1 MTQSTYFNQV
11 KNVLKVLQGYTKGI
25 RFLLVML
32 LTLCVSAEVWGEEEL
47 VYTLT
52 PTNGT
57 NSSYAGN
64 CDVEI
69 EGINWNLTGN
79 SQMVPWRIGGKSL
92 TNVDRALYSK
102 TPISNNISKITI
114 QHGAASSITVNS
126 VELFV
131 STKENGTGTVISELS
146 NSFAANSTMTFTRPD
161 GKDWTNAYYKI
172 VYNVTVSGTSN
183 KFLQFTNANFYS
195 TPSSGGGDPVDPPT
209 THTINWHTAVGT
221 VVDEVLEEGATI
233 TKPATD
239 PTMTGYTFMGWTD
252 QCNVA
257 TDGSNFT
264 DISNF
269 GTADSDKDFYAVF
282 AEATTSGGGSSNYEK
297 VTSNLADWAGDYL
310 IAYNNTTFADGRTG
324 GTSGMGAQNKKVDLS
339 SNISNNAIPASVGDQ
354 YNVTLEAVSGG
365 YVLKTKDGNYN
376 YQTSNA
382 NGLAT
387 TKTIATAASYAINV
401 TFTSENDIKLALTG
415 AAAGAVFRYNTQGYF
430 RFYKNGGQSA
440 VYLYRKTSG
449 GGSTTTYN
457 NYITTCSGSTP
468 VENLTDAQFAWSAAT
483 SEATMGASNTFP
495 TLTNTVPVSV
505 TYESSNTSTATIAAD
520 GTITLVAPGTTTISA
535 KFAGGEIG
543 GTTYAAKTVTYALT
557 VLKAPATPT
566 ENVYVKVTE
575 TAGIT
580 DGEYLIVYEDATST
594 PKAPV
599 AFNGLLT
606 TLDAAGNMMS
616 VTITDNVINGNTDID
631 AAIFTISTMTGG
643 YAIKSKSGKY
653 IGRTSSSNGMNTGD
667 SEILNIITI
676 TDGKTTISGSGD
688 GASTSLQYYSVS
700 GSERFRYYSSN
711 QKPIALYKK
720 ASEHIVTIASCING
734 SVSASVT
741 NGAKVLSGTTVTLS
755 NTPAPGYKLS
765 AYDVYKTGEE
775 STKVTVTDGKFIMPE
790 FDVTISATFELA
802 KTLTGI
808 EITNA
813 ATQITFWQGETFN
826 YEGLKVIAHFDG
838 AEDEDVTDKVT
849 VTGSTDAAGTQTV
862 EVSFTEG
869 STTKTTNYN
878 ITVKAIPNTKETAY
892 TVADAYDIIDK
903 LTTAEGVFIKGI
915 VSQVD
920 SYNETYKSI
929 TYWISD
935 DGTTTKQLQAYSGKG
950 LEGADFVDINGVFVE
965 DQVIVCGDLKKH
977 TDDTYEFN
985 YNNYLVEH
993 TKTTKA
999 DPELSYTTTEY
1010 NVNIGE
1016 PFTAPT
1022 LNNPH
1027 SLAVTYS
1034 SNNEDVATVAADGAV
1049 TIIAAGTV
1057 TITASFAG
1065 NEDYI
1070 AGETSYTITITN
1082 PPHTITWKAGGAT
1095 YTTTVVDDGAAVELP
1110 DINPSSCSDKY
1121 TTFVGWYTEASGM
1134 ESNPSATPQGEKVT
1148 ASTVP
1153 TDDAIYFAVWADA
1166 GASGGEWEKVTSF
1179 EIGDVVIFVN
1189 ETSSKEMSDINLINS
1204 NTCGIASPYTTNPV
1218 GTYPLTIEAG
1228 NNETGYS
1235 FKTSDNKYLSWSSGN
1250 TLIKSETKNDASSWT
1265 IHSNTDGNFKFANIG
1280 TAERI
1285 MQYNTSTPRW
1295 ACYTSNQTTFQIYKQ
1310 ASSATGYI
1318 SSCCQ
1323 SPAVVSVTP
1332 ADASL
1337 ELNID
1342 GTASTT
1348 VNISQTGGGNGKY
1361 YEPTVSPVDGAS
1373 LDWAAL
1379 GVTFKQTAYDINF
1392 TATKAGTYTVTGN
1405 FTETAAGCS
1414 KTGSATISVAANPIL
1429 QVSEPTITSECGT
1442 EGTPVAVQIDS
1453 RYLTGASLTAQV
1465 ATTTDT
1471 EHGVFKICTTEDGD
1485 FATTDLTGLSAGKD
1499 DKATVT
1505 IYVRYDAALDNIDAA
1520 TGTLTITDGTTS
1532 QTIDLATTPICGT
1545 SIRMTP
1551 TDANSVRVTTANGQ
1565 WTRTQTAIH
1574 LRGAYLLQN
1583 LTGDQGAKV
1592 ELTSSNPNFKFVK
1605 PDVAS
1610 SGTTEYESEKI
1621 TNNTWE
1627 ADVHLVYTPTT
1638 HNANETTIITAKVIT
1653 FGGTTEHASATLT
1666 AYGRSFPETFV
1677 LALNTGSEWVA
1688 LPADMIAPY
1697 GGCETGVGTHD
1708 PYPITVDNDA
1718 NPTAATLAPA
1728 RAVYK
1733 GAARNTPM
1741 TNPWTIQFESNTQA
1755 GYYLFGSNNTNTTI
1769 ANTEQATGEGVK
1781 WELATEDN
1789 VTYQLSQTTTT
1800 NGQKLGYNGTNKTM
1814 GQYQSSAS
1822 NFKYDFRILPVT
1834 ATCTYYI
1841 EPKMTLEDFTD
1852 TEAKVRIQYDGTN
1865 LYQISIDNKAN
1876 WTNIEGEIDCLDLTF
1891 TLNSTYCGKDVW
1903 LKPQGD
1909 LCEDVVSSVACHI
1922 PAPVITNPGAQAFKG
1937 TKNTDFAGVFAITGT
1952 DLYED
1957 VSAIYIKANSNPAIG
1972 VAINNGEVTVTMNAP
1987 AVGTYTT
1994 NLTFDAVGANEVTVP
2009 VTIEI
2014 QDLAVQEFDGGNG
2027 AFVEVDGVN
2036 VLCKDLIDGGITP
2049 EIYLSYPL
2057 FYEGNGIIE
2066 TSQLNNTSFSLV
2078 EIETGEELSFN
2089 RGVPSEYNASVTFT
2103 ASTLA
2108 AMVPGHTYR
2117 LSWEN
2122 TNQVMTNE
2130 VGLPYMDCYMD
2141 FVYSE
2146 NCDAPTA
2153 LVACPITNSSFTANW
2168 APVADCSDNVTV
2180 DVYTKQN
2187 ATLKEYNFT
2196 SSGSTTINAWSHR
2209 GPTKWFIGGT
2219 GVQDKTINGYKML
2232 STNGGNNVYSP
2243 QLSNWKNDIT
2253 TSDEVKITLVGYN
2266 NRTDATTYTLKLYVV
2281 EDANMPTSAGR
2292 PSTFKTV
2299 TINGQSTN
2307 VYNLTL
2313 AAGQVSSTGAFTI
2326 KGLSA
2331 TDRFFITSSASASS
2345 CLFTSIKMESSAKN
2359 SVDTKTISCNA
2370 GSVEFTGLDAN
2381 TQYYYT
2387 VTDGSSNTSNEIA
2400 VTTYSGE
2407 RSLAFYS
2414 DEECTENITET
2425 LVLGGEETTVYV
2437 SGTYVPGCEINTAV
2451 SSGYSMDDSGLIY
2464 TPTTG
2469 SVTGSIV
2476 LTLSDVNTTEG
2487 TLTLTDGKGN
2497 AYVLNINSNNCPTGF
2512 GSMALAASDINK
2524 TTATAKWNN
2533 ALTFGSPKSGTL
2545 HLYKN
2550 GEVNVEK
2557 IVNGDFETGSL
2568 EHGWSN
2574 TIHTGEGY
2582 QDVDAFETYI
2592 VKTNNDA
2599 HEGGSYLYVS
2609 EEGSGNKYD
2618 DFHDMP
2624 ILYADY
2630 VDLLPGRYQM
2640 KAWAK
2645 MKPANGYPDKEQRFA
2660 LGLISGDKNS
2670 RTIVC
2675 KSETMLVTSNNTYVE
2690 LTYEFE
2696 LQSIVRACPVI
2707 GATRAAGD
2715 FIPFYVDDV
2724 SLKRIKCPERG
2735 DEVQTIDI
2743 ADLSAASSLD
2753 LADLT
2758 PATEYTYVIQNA
2770 ADCSSNEI
2778 TFATDY
2784 SAIVQV
2790 HFSEDGTITSVP
2802 VDAETHKVT
2811 FEPTQSCAG
2820 RIFVGWSR
2828 DLVALT
2834 QTEPVDLVDLEN
2846 ETFTETTLLYAVYKS
2861 ANGGKGNG
2869 ISQVAFTEQ
2878 FTGLA
2883 IYDTQNQ
2890 NTVKTVQTQYTEW
2903 EYCYGRTRE
2912 SNNANSLPGH
2922 VDLMFY
2928 GTSSTHKNTQAYL
2941 RTTQKIEGLSQLSL
2955 YARVNSNVGNTFHVQ
2970 VSEDGTRW
2978 TDVSDQIIPG
2988 KNYNQYIITL
2998 PTPVDAYIRIITTPV
3013 TQFAGDATL
3022 NIDDIEIQTQARQFF
3037 YSDYA
3042 TTCEGASSVAMTF
3055 DLNGGTAPTGK
3066 ESDYEPKTTA
3076 NTWHTLPAAPKKGD
3090 VPFLGWKVIDVPGY
3104 EMTFD
3109 AGEKYLLNH
3118 NVTLQAQWPTT
3129 EGDLMDIVD
3138 WNTNSITINMNG
3150 YTITPEIQYYLQGND
3165 ASPVTLLPTAQ
3176 NTRYSFSNTVD
3187 RTYDIDISSL
3197 SLTPGESLQLSVTMG
3212 ADFTNQYYRVP
3223 YIYNASQTLPNT
3235 LTEDDDIVV
3244 RDGCLTIEG
3253 EVQVNAIYV
3262 YPTAELRIAE
3272 GATLTANTIYMRT
3285 NAFQSAVLTDNGTIN
3300 VGQLYYTRIVA
3311 DKQNSFLLALPFE
3324 STIADMRLTTG
3335 ETKTYDKQ
3343 WVLYT
3348 YDAAQRAQTGATGN
3362 NWEKQSSITHIQPH
3376 TSYELLSGSAY
3387 YREYCFPVTYNKVD
3401 EVAIPITAYTGA
3413 AAQANPIH
3421 GGWNA
3426 IASPYTH
3433 NFEPQWGGE
3442 PENAIKLT
3450 RLLDDNKTYYQ
3461 YVPTIIE
3468 PATAFYYQTA
3478 QNATLQFTPTTLALQ
3493 VPQAI
3498 AAKVA
3503 QREETDYPTQ
3513 WISLSLTKQNQTQD
3527 ETHIYVHPN
3536 KFDVAYE
3543 TNYDLTKM
3551 MGYGNRAQCYT
3562 TMPCGKL
3569 SFNALP
3575 SQVAANG
3582 VGMGVYAPMN
3592 DSLTIAVKQNEYIQN
3607 VEQLLLLDH
3616 YTNQTTDLLHT
3627 SYRFAAIAGE
3637 EEQRFTLFV
3646 KCRATAITTGN
3657 EAERHSQAYAY
3668 TQPKK
3673 LFLANLPRG
3682 GNIVIYDAV
3691 GKQLIQ
3697 QRITQ
3702 TLMDFV
3708 LPTGNY
3714 YVKVVNESGIQI
3726 IPTIVK

>member
-25 RFLLVML
+25 RFIALLAML
-32 LTLCVSAEVWGEEEL
+32 CTIGVGQMWGAEEVTAHFDWSNWDGVTASFSGNAKDEVTQTVDGVVVTYTRNGASLYANNTALRFYKSNTLKFDAPSNYSITSITFACTAYKTDITSNTGTCTA
-47 VYTLT
+47 TS
-52 PTNGT
+52 TNLSWSG
-57 NSSYAGN
+57 
-64 CDVEI
+64 D
-69 EGINWNLTGN
+69 
-79 SQMVPWRIGGKSL
+79 
-92 TNVDRALYSK
+92 
-102 TPISNNISKITI
+102 
-114 QHGAASSITVNS
+114 ASSV
-126 VELFV
+126 
-131 STKENGTGTVISELS
+131 
-146 NSFAANSTMTFTRPD
+146 TFTRPSD
-161 GKDWTNAYYKI
+161 ASGYATITSATITLSSAGGETPEPDPDPTPDPEPGTGGTGTINFNSNAVKINAASVTGDDNLGNTWTITTVGTTSYTANNAYYQVGSSSKPATSI
-172 VYNVTVSGTSN
+172 TFTTTLPSEGNITAFSAKFGGFSGTAGTLTLKVDDTSVRTGVLNAANDVTVSNSSQATGKKLTVTVTGIAKGVKVYYISY
-183 KFLQFTNANFYS
+183 TY
-195 TPSSGGGDPVDPPT
+195 TTSSGGSEPET
-209 THTINWHTAVGT
+209 
-221 VVDEVLEEGATI
+221 
-233 TKPATD
+233 PATEL
-239 PTMTGYTFMGWTD
+239 T
-252 QCNVA
+252 
-257 TDGSNFT
+257 
-264 DISNF
+264 
-269 GTADSDKDFYAVF
+269 
-282 AEATTSGGGSSNYEK
+282 
-297 VTSNLADWAGDYL
+297 
-310 IAYNNTTFADGRTG
+310 
-324 GTSGMGAQNKKVDLS
+324 
-339 SNISNNAIPASVGDQ
+339 
-354 YNVTLEAVSGG
+354 
-365 YVLKTKDGNYN
+365 
-376 YQTSNA
+376 
-382 NGLAT
+382 
-387 TKTIATAASYAINV
+387 
-401 TFTSENDIKLALTG
+401 ND
-415 AAAGAVFRYNTQGYF
+415 
-430 RFYKNGGQSA
+430 
-440 VYLYRKTSG
+440 
-449 GGSTTTYN
+449 
-457 NYITTCSGSTP
+457 
-468 VENLTDAQFAWSAAT
+468 QFAWSAAT
-483 SEATMGASNTFP
+483 AEATMGASNTFP
-495 TLTNTVPVSV
+495 TLTNTLPVSV
-505 TYESSNTSTATIAAD
+505 TYESSTPATATIAAD

-566 ENVYVKVTE
+566 ENMYVKVTD
-575 TAGIT
+575 AVT
-580 DGEYLIVYEDATST
+580 DGEYLIVYEDASNPT
-594 PKAPV
+594 PAPV
-599 AFNGLLT
+599 AFDGSLEA
-606 TLDAAGNMMS
+606 LDAVGNTLE
-616 VTITDNVINGNTDID
+616 VTINNNTIAGTNYID
-631 AAIFTISTMTGG
+631 AATFTIDVTNGTILS
-643 YAIKSKSGKY
+643 ASGKY
-653 IGRTSSSNGMNTGD
+653 IGKTANSNGLDVKTTAMTNTFVIDANG
-667 SEILNIITI
+667 NAIITGN
-676 TDGKTTISGSGD
+676 TAALRYNKTAD
-688 GASTSLQYYSVS
+688 QK
-700 GSERFRYYSSN
+700 RFRYYKDGGGT
-711 QKPIALYKK
+711 QEKIALYKK
-720 ASEHIVTIASCING
+720 ASKHTVTIASCING
-734 SVSASVT
+734 SVSADVAS
-741 NGAKVLSGTTVTLS
+741 GAKVLSGTTVTLE
-755 NTPAPGYKLS
+755 NTPATGYKLT
-765 AYDVYKTGEE
+765 AYDVYKTGDNT
-775 STKVTVTDGKFIMPE
+775 TKVTVTDGKFIMPE

-802 KTLTGI
+802 KTLNSI
-808 EITNA
+808 EITTS
-813 ATQITFWQGETFN
+813 ATQTTFWQTETFN
-826 YEGLKVIAHFDG
+826 HDGLKVTAHFDG
-838 AEDEDVTDKVT
+838 AADEDVTTKVT
-849 VTGSTDAAGTQTV
+849 VIGSTATAGTQTV
-862 EVSFTEG
+862 TVSYQEGEV
-869 STTKTTNYN
+869 TKDATYT

-903 LTTAEGVFIKGI
+903 LTTAVGVFIKGV

-935 DGTTTKQLQAYSGKG
+935 DGTTTKQLQVYGGFG
-950 LEGADFVDINGVFVE
+950 LDEAKFDDINGVSKA
-965 DQVIVCGDLKKH
+965 DKVIVYGNLKKYYG
-977 TDDTYEFN
+977 TYEFDK
-985 YNNYLVEH
+985 NNYLVEH

-1049 TIIAAGTV
+1049 TIKAAGTV

-1082 PPHTITWKAGGAT
+1082 PPHTITWNVGGET
-1095 YTTTVVDDGAAVELP
+1095 FTTTVVDGAAVELP
-1110 DINPSSCSDKY
+1110 ENPSSCSDKY
-1121 TTFVGWYTEASGM
+1121 TTFVGWYTAASGM
-1134 ESNPSATPQGEKVT
+1134 ESTPSPTPQGEKVT

-1153 TDDAIYFAVWADA
+1153 TGDATYYAVWADA
-1166 GASGGEWEKVTSF
+1166 TSGGEWEKVTSF

-1189 ETSSKEMSDINLINS
+1189 EEDSRELTGISDSNIGTATTFSTSPE
-1204 NTCGIASPYTTNPV
+1204 
-1218 GTYPLTIEAG
+1218 GTYPLTVEAG
-1228 NNETGYS
+1228 SNGIGYS
-1235 FKTSDNKYLSWSSGN
+1235 FKNGSDYLSWSSGN
-1250 TLIKSETKNDASSWT
+1250 KLYTITDKNNSSSWT
-1265 IHSNTDGNFKFANIG
+1265 ISESTDGNYKFSNVG
-1280 TAERI
+1280 TTERI
-1285 MQYNTSTPRW
+1285 LQYNSNSGQERW
-1295 ACYTSNQTTFQIYKQ
+1295 ACYTSGQTTFQIYKQ

-1323 SPAVVSVTP
+1323 SPAVVTVTP
-1332 ADASL
+1332 ANANL

-1361 YEPTVSPVDGAS
+1361 YEPTVSPMDGAS

-1379 GVTFKQTAYDINF
+1379 GVTYKQTAYDIDF

-1453 RYLTGASLTAQV
+1453 RYLTGSSLTAQV
-1465 ATTTDT
+1465 ATVSDT
-1471 EHGVFKICTTEDGD
+1471 EHGVFKICATENGA
-1485 FATTDLTGLSAGKD
+1485 FATTNLTGLSAGKD

-1505 IYVRYDAALDNIDAA
+1505 IYIRYDAAIDNMDAA
-1520 TGTLTITDGTTS
+1520 TGTLTITDGSTTQS
-1532 QTIDLATTPICGT
+1532 VSLSTTPTCGT
-1545 SIRMTP
+1545 CIRMTP
-1551 TDANSVRVTTANGQ
+1551 QDANSVRVTTANGQ
-1565 WTRTQTAIH
+1565 WTRTQTPIH
-1574 LRGAYLLQN
+1574 LRGSYLLQN
-1583 LTGDQGAKV
+1583 LEEGQGAKV

-1610 SGTTEYESEKI
+1610 SGTVKYESDKI
-1621 TNNTWE
+1621 TINTWE
-1627 ADVHLVYTPTT
+1627 ADVYLVYTPTA
-1638 HNANETTIITAKVIT
+1638 HNQNETTTITAKVIT

-1677 LALNTGSEWVA
+1677 LALNTTGNEWVA

-1708 PYPITVDNDA
+1708 PYPITVDNDSH
-1718 NPTAATLAPA
+1718 PTEATLAPA

-1733 GAARNTPM
+1733 GATRNTPM
-1741 TNPWTIQFESNTQA
+1741 TNPWTIQFESNTQV
-1755 GYYLFGSNNTNTTI
+1755 GYYLFGSKNENTTI
-1769 ANTEQATGEGVK
+1769 ANTDQQTGEGVK
-1781 WELATEDN
+1781 WALTTEDN

-1800 NGQKLGYNGTNKTM
+1800 NGQKLGYNGTKNTM
-1814 GQYQSSAS
+1814 GQYQSAAS
-1822 NFKYDFRILPVT
+1822 NYKYNFRILPVT
-1834 ATCTYYI
+1834 STCTYYI
-1841 EPKMTLEDFTD
+1841 EPIMTLVDYTD
-1852 TEAKVRIQYDGTN
+1852 EEAIVRIQYDGTN
-1865 LYQISIDNKAN
+1865 LYQISTDNKAN
-1876 WTNIEGEIDCLDLTF
+1876 WANVEGEIDCLDLTF
-1891 TLNSTYCGKDVW
+1891 TLNSTYHGKDVW

-1937 TKNTDFAGVFAITGT
+1937 TKNTDFAGVFTITGT
-1952 DLYED
+1952 DLYKD

-2014 QDLAVQEFDGGNG
+2014 QDLAVMTLTLDYLENG
-2027 AFVEVDGVN
+2027 YVCDDEINTINGDR
-2036 VLCKDLIDGGITP
+2036 LIA
-2049 EIYLSYPL
+2049 
-2057 FYEGNGIIE
+2057 
-2066 TSQLNNTSFSLV
+2066 FSLESV
-2078 EIETGEELSFN
+2078 MYKDGNKISEISDYSSCVQLYDVTTGSAVSGGLLYYLLN
-2089 RGVPSEYNASVTFT
+2089 DA
-2103 ASTLA
+2103 TLA
-2108 AMVPGHTYR
+2108 QVTKDVDEATALIIGHTYR
-2117 LSWEN
+2117 FIFTN
-2122 TNQVMTNE
+2122 TEELTDVN
-2130 VGLPYMDCYMD
+2130 GLKYADTYLE
-2141 FVYSE
+2141 FTYV
-2146 NCDAPTA
+2146 NCSVPTA
-2153 LVACPITNSSFTANW
+2153 LPACPTTNSGFTANW

-2196 SSGSTTINAWSHR
+2196 SSGSTTINAWSQR
-2209 GPTKWFIGGT
+2209 GATKWFIGGT
-2219 GVQDKTINGYKML
+2219 GVQDKTINGYEML
-2232 STNGGNNVYSP
+2232 STNGGYNVYSP

-2253 TSDEVKITLVGYN
+2253 TDDEVKITLVGYN
-2266 NRTDATTYTLKLYVV
+2266 NKTDATTYTLKLYVV
-2281 EDANMPTSAGR
+2281 EDANMPTSAGK
-2292 PSTFKTV
+2292 PTTFKTV

-2307 VYNLTL
+2307 ICNLTL
-2313 AAGQVSSTGAFTI
+2313 VGGRIQSTGVFTI

-2331 TDRFFITSSASASS
+2331 TDRFFITSLASASN
-2345 CLFTSIKMESSAKN
+2345 CLLTSIKMESSAKN
-2359 SVDTKTISCNA
+2359 SVATKTISCNA
-2370 GSVEFTGLDAN
+2370 GSAEFTGLNAN

-2407 RSLAFYS
+2407 QSLVFYS
-2414 DEECTENITET
+2414 DEACTESITET
-2425 LVLGGEETTVYV
+2425 LVLGGEKTTIYV

-2451 SSGYSMDDSGLIY
+2451 SSGYGIDDSGLIY
-2464 TPTTG
+2464 VPTTG

-2497 AYVLNINSNNCPTGF
+2497 AYVLNINSSNCPTGF
-2512 GSMALAASDINK
+2512 GSMALAASNINK
-2524 TTATAKWNN
+2524 TTATANWNN
-2533 ALTFGSPKSGTL
+2533 ALNFGSPKNGTL

-2568 EHGWSN
+2568 EQGWSN

-2599 HEGGSYLYVS
+2599 HEGGSYMYVS

-2630 VDLLPGRYQM
+2630 VDLLPGTYQM

-2645 MKPANGYPDKEQRFA
+2645 MKPANGYNDKQQKFA

-2670 RTIVC
+2670 RAVVC
-2675 KSETMLVTSNNTYVE
+2675 KSEVMSVMSNNTYVE
-2690 LTYEFE
+2690 LIYEFE
-2696 LQSIVRACPVI
+2696 LLSTVRACPVI
-2707 GATRAAGD
+2707 GVKRDAGD
-2715 FIPFYVDDV
+2715 FIPFYIDDV
-2724 SLKRIKCPERG
+2724 SLERIKCPERG
-2735 DEVQTIDI
+2735 DEVKTIDI

-2753 LADLT
+2753 LTDLT

-2834 QTEPVDLVDLEN
+2834 QTEPVGLVDLEN
-2846 ETFTETTLLYAVYKS
+2846 ETFTETTLLYAIYKS

-2883 IYDTQNQ
+2883 KYDTQNQ

-2912 SNNANSLPGH
+2912 SNNANSLLGH

-2928 GTSSTHKNTQAYL
+2928 GTNSTHKNTQAYL

-2955 YARVNSNVGNTFHVQ
+2955 YARVNGNIGNTFHVQ
-2970 VSEDGTRW
+2970 VSEDGINW
-2978 TDVSDQIIPG
+2978 KDVVDRIMPG
-2988 KNYNQYIITL
+2988 KDYTQYIITL
-2998 PTPVDAYIRIITTPV
+2998 PTPIDAYIRIITTPV
-3013 TQFAGDATL
+3013 NSFASDATL
-3022 NIDDIEIQTQARQFF
+3022 NIDDIEIQTQARQFL

-3042 TTCEGASSVAMTF
+3042 TTCEGATSVAMTF
-3055 DLNGGTAPTGK
+3055 DLNGGTAPVGK
-3066 ESDYEPKTTA
+3066 DSDYEPKTTA

-3150 YTITPEIQYYLQGND
+3150 YTISPSISYAVNGGETNTLVPED
-3165 ASPVTLLPTAQ
+3165 Q
-3176 NTRYSFSNTVD
+3176 NTRYSFQQVHD
-3187 RTYDIDISSL
+3187 RTYDIATPT
-3197 SLTPGESLQLSVTMG
+3197 LTPGEYLQLSVTMG
-3212 ADFTNQYYRVP
+3212 SDYSNQYYQVP
-3223 YIYNASQTLPNT
+3223 YIYSGIHTLPTT
-3235 LTEDDDIVV
+3235 LTRYDQVVV
-3244 RDGCLTIEG
+3244 RDGCLTVDG
-3253 EVQVNAIYV
+3253 AVQVNTIYV

-3272 GATLTANTIYMRT
+3272 GATLTANKIYMRT
-3285 NAFQSAVLTDNGTIN
+3285 NAFQSAVLTDNGTLN

-3311 DKQNSFLLALPFE
+3311 DKQNSFLMALPFE

-3335 ETKTYDKQ
+3335 ETKTYNKQ

-3362 NWEKQSSITHIQPH
+3362 NWDKQSDLTHIQPH

-3387 YREYCFPVTYNKVD
+3387 YREYCFPVAYTKTNANVD
-3401 EVAIPITAYTGA
+3401 ISVTAHTGA
-3413 AAQANPIH
+3413 AAQADPIH

-3426 IASPYTH
+3426 IASPYTQ
-3433 NFEPQWGGE
+3433 NIQPQWGA
-3442 PENAIKLT
+3442 PEEAIKLT

-3478 QNATLQFTPTTLALQ
+3478 QTANLQFTTTTLTLQ
-3493 VPQAI
+3493 TPQAV

-3513 WISLSLTKQNQTQD
+3513 WINIVLSKQNDCQDQTN
-3527 ETHIYVHPN
+3527 IYIHPD
-3536 KFDVAYE
+3536 KFVTDYE
-3543 TNYDLTKM
+3543 TSYDLTKM

-3562 TMPCGKL
+3562 TMSCGKL

-3575 SQVAANG
+3575 LPVATNG
-3582 VGMGVYAPMN
+3582 INMGIYAPQTET
-3592 DSLTIAVKQNEYIQN
+3592 LTLSITPNNYIQN
-3607 VEQLLLLDH
+3607 VEQILLQDH
-3616 YTNQTTDLLHT
+3616 YTNQITDLLNT
-3627 SYRFAAIAGE
+3627 PYSFVAQPGE
-3637 EEQRFTLFV
+3637 DEERFTIFI
-3646 KCRATAITTGN
+3646 KCSATAITTDN
-3657 EAERHSQAYAY
+3657 AAQHNSQAYAY

-3673 LFLANLPRG
+3673 LFLANLPRS

-3691 GKQLIQ
+3691 GKQIIQ

-3702 TLMDFV
+3702 TNMDFV

-3714 YVKVVNESGIQI
+3714 YVKVVNESEVQI

>member
-1 MTQSTYFNQV
+1 MPKTLKQALSAHETCKLNKQKDMTQSTYFNQV

-32 LTLCVSAEVWGEEEL
+32 LTLCVSAEVWGEEGTINFNSNAVKINAASVNGNDNL
-47 VYTLT
+47 GNSWTITTVGTTSFTSNAAYYQVGSSSKPATSITFTTTLPQQVT
-52 PTNGT
+52 ITGFSAKFGGF
-57 NSSYAGN
+57 NSTAGN
-64 CDVEI
+64 VTLKVGDTSVGTGQLNTTSDVTIQNTKEATGKI
-69 EGINWNLTGN
+69 LT
-79 SQMVPWRIGGKSL
+79 V
-92 TNVDRALYSK
+92 TV
-102 TPISNNISKITI
+102 TNISK
-114 QHGAASSITVNS
+114 GV
-126 VELFV
+126 
-131 STKENGTGTVISELS
+131 K
-146 NSFAANSTMTFTRPD
+146 
-161 GKDWTNAYYKI
+161 AYYI
-172 VYNVTVSGTSN
+172 S
-183 KFLQFTNANFYS
+183 
-195 TPSSGGGDPVDPPT
+195 
-209 THTINWHTAVGT
+209 
-221 VVDEVLEEGATI
+221 
-233 TKPATD
+233 
-239 PTMTGYTFMGWTD
+239 YT
-252 QCNVA
+252 
-257 TDGSNFT
+257 
-264 DISNF
+264 
-269 GTADSDKDFYAVF
+269 Y
-282 AEATTSGGGSSNYEK
+282 TTSGDDPEPDPEPGTGGELVGEQTATYVVSNATAVTTLGIVPDGSSA
-297 VTSNLADWAGDYL
+297 SLSG
-310 IAYNNTTFADGRTG
+310 TG
-324 GTSGMGAQNKKVDLS
+324 SL
-339 SNISNNAIPASVGDQ
+339 
-354 YNVTLEAVSGG
+354 
-365 YVLKTKDGNYN
+365 
-376 YQTSNA
+376 
-382 NGLAT
+382 
-387 TKTIATAASYAINV
+387 
-401 TFTSENDIKLALTG
+401 
-415 AAAGAVFRYNTQGYF
+415 
-430 RFYKNGGQSA
+430 NGGFIQCTNGKNHTLTLKGYAGYKIKSISIHVKSNSSKGTGSFSVVA
-440 VYLYRKTSG
+440 
-449 GGSTTTYN
+449 GSTTIASIAESAFSTANWNGSWN
-457 NYITTCSGSTP
+457 NSGVDKVLTMTNDSYEIQSGEDVKLTINCKSGSSDYNSLYIKSYTIVYESTSTGGETP
-468 VENLTDAQFAWSAAT
+468 EPETPATELTNDQFAWSAAT
-483 SEATMGASNTFP
+483 AEATMGASNTFP
-495 TLTNTVPVSV
+495 TLTNTLSVPV
-505 TYESSNTSTATIAAD
+505 TYESSTPATATINATSGA
-520 GTITLVAPGTTTISA
+520 ITLVAPSTTTISA
-535 KFAGGEIG
+535 TFAGGEVS
-543 GTTYAAKTVTYALT
+543 GTTYAAKTVSYTLT
-557 VLKAPATPT
+557 VKKAPLDPIAGGVIDILNQAWTGKTNSTYGDVAEKTAENTGHSNAKYVAQCAGDKSSIQLRSNNSNSGVVSTISGGVVKRIEVEWHADTDAARTLQIYGSNTAYTAATDL
-566 ENVYVKVTE
+566 YGDAK
-575 TAGIT
+575 
-580 DGEYLIVYEDATST
+580 GE
-594 PKAPV
+594 
-599 AFNGLLT
+599 LLGELNKGEGET
-606 TLDAAGNMMS
+606 TLDFSEWTGDYKYIGFRSKSGAMYLTT
-616 VTITDNVINGNTDID
+616 VTITWLP
-631 AAIFTISTMTGG
+631 TIS
-643 YAIKSKSGKY
+643 K
-653 IGRTSSSNGMNTGD
+653 
-667 SEILNIITI
+667 
-676 TDGKTTISGSGD
+676 
-688 GASTSLQYYSVS
+688 
-700 GSERFRYYSSN
+700 
-711 QKPIALYKK
+711 
-720 ASEHIVTIASCING
+720 VTIDDQIENG
-734 SVSASVT
+734 SVSVSGAADLNSVAAGT
-741 NGAKVLSGTTVTLS
+741 VLTLS
-755 NTPAPGYKLS
+755 NTPATNYKLS
-765 AYDVYKTGEE
+765 AYDVYKTGDAN
-775 STKVTVTDGKFIMPE
+775 TKVTVNGNTFVMPE
-790 FDVTISATFELA
+790 FNVTISATFVPV
-802 KTLTGI
+802 KTLTSI
-808 EITNA
+808 EITTA
-813 ATQITFWQGETFN
+813 ATQTTFWQGETFN
-826 YEGLKVIAHFDG
+826 HTGLVVTAHFTG
-838 AEDEDVTDKVT
+838 AASEVVTPT
-849 VTGSTDAAGTQTV
+849 VIGSTATAGTQTV
-862 EVSFTEG
+862 TVSYTEG
-869 STTKTTNYN
+869 TVTKTATYT
-878 ITVKAIPNTKETAY
+878 IEVKAIPNTKETAY

-903 LTTAEGVFIKGI
+903 LTTANGVFIKGI

-935 DGTTTKQLQAYSGKG
+935 DGTTTKQLQVYSGKG
-950 LEGADFVDINGVFVE
+950 LEGADFVDINGVSVE
-965 DQVIVCGDLKKH
+965 DQVIVYGDLKKH

-1082 PPHTITWKAGGAT
+1082 PPHTITWNVGGAT
-1095 YTTTVVDDGAAVELP
+1095 STTTVVDGAAVELP
-1110 DINPSSCSDKY
+1110 ESPSSCSDTY
-1121 TTFVGWYTEASGM
+1121 TTFVGWYTVASGM
-1134 ESNPSATPQGEKVT
+1134 ESTPSATPQGEKVT

-1153 TDDAIYFAVWADA
+1153 TGDATYFAVWADMGDATNVVDVLNNAFTINKDQTNYAEWSDKQGTSGTIYKGNSA
-1166 GASGGEWEKVTSF
+1166 GGNATIQLRSSNSNSGIITTTSGGKAIKVVVSWNSETINGRELDIYGKNSAYTAATDLYDNNKQGTLLGSIKYGTSTELTIDGDYEYIGLRSASGAMYLD
-1179 EIGDVVIFVN
+1179 EIRI
-1189 ETSSKEMSDINLINS
+1189 T
-1204 NTCGIASPYTTNPV
+1204 
-1218 GTYPLTIEAG
+1218 
-1228 NNETGYS
+1228 
-1235 FKTSDNKYLSWSSGN
+1235 WS
-1250 TLIKSETKNDASSWT
+1250 ASS
-1265 IHSNTDGNFKFANIG
+1265 D
-1280 TAERI
+1280 
-1285 MQYNTSTPRW
+1285 P
-1295 ACYTSNQTTFQIYKQ
+1295 
-1310 ASSATGYI
+1310 TGYI

-1323 SPAVVSVTP
+1323 SPAVVTVTP
-1332 ADASL
+1332 TDASL

-1348 VNISQTGGGNGKY
+1348 VNISQSGGGSGRY

-1414 KTGSATISVAANPIL
+1414 KTGSATINVAANPIL

-1442 EGTPVAVQIDS
+1442 EGAPVAVQIDS

-1592 ELTSSNPNFKFVK
+1592 ELTSSNSNFKFVK

-1627 ADVHLVYTPTT
+1627 ADVYLVYTPTT
-1638 HNANETTIITAKVIT
+1638 YNANETTIITAKVIT
-1653 FGGTTEHASATLT
+1653 FGGTTEHATATMT
-1666 AYGRSFPETFV
+1666 AYGRSFPEIFV

-1697 GGCETGVGTHD
+1697 GTGCTTGVGTHD

-1781 WELATEDN
+1781 WALATEDN

-1865 LYQISIDNKAN
+1865 QYQISIDNKAN

-1891 TLNSTYCGKDVW
+1891 TLNSTYRGKDVW

-1909 LCEDVVSSVACHI
+1909 LCEEVVSSVACHI

-1937 TKNTDFAGVFAITGT
+1937 TKNTDFAGVFMITGT

-1957 VSAIYIKANSNPAIG
+1957 ISAIYIKANSNPAIG

-2078 EIETGEELSFN
+2078 EIETGEELSII
-2089 RGVPSEYNASVTFT
+2089 RGVPSEFNASVTLEAT
-2103 ASTLA
+2103 TLSK
-2108 AMVPGHTYR
+2108 MIPGHTYR

-2122 TNQVMTNE
+2122 TNQVMTNAI
-2130 VGLPYMDCYMD
+2130 GLPYMDCHMD

-2146 NCDAPTA
+2146 NCAAPTA
-2153 LVACPITNSSFTANW
+2153 LLACPITNSGFTANW
-2168 APVADCSDNVTV
+2168 VPKEDCTDNVTV
-2180 DVYTKQN
+2180 DVYTRG
-2187 ATLKEYNFT
+2187 AETTLIEKTTF
-2196 SSGSTTINAWSHR
+2196 STTEVKDLQYAGESNLSGNYWITNIE
-2209 GPTKWFIGGT
+2209 GTKGGAPSISSNRLLISDVSEAEYYNLFSPLLSNL
-2219 GVQDKTINGYKML
+2219 GTINE
-2232 STNGGNNVYSP
+2232 STIYTITVTLYQASADPGAGAYFYVMDNGNA
-2243 QLSNWKNDIT
+2243 LAKNTVPTIT
-2253 TSDEVKITLVGYN
+2253 DKSVTIDGQT
-2266 NRTDATTYTLKLYVV
+2266 TTYKKL
-2281 EDANMPTSAGR
+2281 TQGTT
-2292 PSTFKTV
+2292 TFIV
-2299 TINGQSTN
+2299 
-2307 VYNLTL
+2307 
-2313 AAGQVSSTGAFTI
+2313 
-2326 KGLSA
+2326 KGLSSD
-2331 TDRFFITSSASASS
+2331 DRIRLLGFKTGSIASKSKNVYIS
-2345 CLFTSIKMESSAKN
+2345 SIKIEASGSITPVA
-2359 SVDTKTISCNA
+2359 TKTISCNA
-2370 GSVEFTGLDAN
+2370 GSAEFTGLTSN

-2400 VTTYSGE
+2400 VTTYNGE
-2407 RSLAFYS
+2407 PELNFYS
-2414 DEECTENITET
+2414 DEACTETITET
-2425 LVLGGEETTVYV
+2425 LVLGGEKTTVYV

-2451 SSGYSMDDSGLIY
+2451 SSGYSMDNSGLIY

-2512 GSMALAASDINK
+2512 GSMALAASNINK
-2524 TTATAKWNN
+2524 TTATANWNN
-2533 ALTFGSPKSGTL
+2533 ALNFGSPKNGTL

-2550 GEVNVEK
+2550 GEVNVEM

-2568 EHGWSN
+2568 EQGWSN

-2645 MKPANGYPDKEQRFA
+2645 MKPANGYNDKQQQFA
-2660 LGLISGDKNS
+2660 LGLISGDKDS
-2670 RTIVC
+2670 RTVVC

-2753 LADLT
+2753 LTDLT

-2834 QTEPVDLVDLEN
+2834 QTEPVGLVDLEN

-2883 IYDTQNQ
+2883 IYDIQNQ
-2890 NTVKTVQTQYTEW
+2890 NTVKTVQTLYTEW
-2903 EYCYGRTRE
+2903 EYCYGRTR
-2912 SNNANSLPGH
+2912 NGYNAEDYPKSVGGH
-2922 VDLMFY
+2922 VELMFY
-2928 GTSSTHKNTQAYL
+2928 GTSSTYNRTQAYL

-2955 YARVNSNVGNTFHVQ
+2955 YARVNSNVGNTFRVQ
-2970 VSEDGTRW
+2970 VSENGTTW

-3055 DLNGGTAPTGK
+3055 DLNGGTAPAGK

-3138 WNTNSITINMNG
+3138 WNTNSVTINMNG

-3244 RDGCLTIEG
+3244 RQGCLTIEG

-3262 YPTAELRIAE
+3262 YPTAELRIAG

-3285 NAFQSAVLTDNGTIN
+3285 NAFQSAVLTDNGILN

-3311 DKQNSFLLALPFE
+3311 DKQNSFLMALPFE

-3335 ETKTYDKQ
+3335 ETKTYNKQ

-3348 YDAAQRAQTGATGN
+3348 YDAAQRAETGATGN
-3362 NWEKQSSITHIQPH
+3362 NWVKASALTHIQPH

-3387 YREYCFPVTYNKVD
+3387 YREYCFPVAYTKTNANVD
-3401 EVAIPITAYTGA
+3401 ISVTAHTGA
-3413 AAQANPIH
+3413 AAQADPIH

-3450 RLLDDNKTYYQ
+3450 RLLNDNKTYYQ

-3513 WISLSLTKQNQTQD
+3513 WINIVLSKQNDCQDQTN
-3527 ETHIYVHPN
+3527 IYIHPD
-3536 KFDVAYE
+3536 KFVTDYE
-3543 TNYDLTKM
+3543 TSYDLTKM

-3575 SQVAANG
+3575 LPVATNG
-3582 VGMGVYAPMN
+3582 INMGIYAPQTET
-3592 DSLTIAVKQNEYIQN
+3592 LTLSITPNNYIQN
-3607 VEQLLLLDH
+3607 VEQILLQDH
-3616 YTNQTTDLLHT
+3616 YTNQTIDLLNT
-3627 SYRFAAIAGE
+3627 PYSFVAQPGE
-3637 EEQRFTLFV
+3637 DEERFTIFI
-3646 KCRATAITTGN
+3646 KCSATAITTDN
-3657 EAERHSQAYAY
+3657 AAQHNSQAYAY

-3673 LFLANLPRG
+3673 LFLANLPRS

-3691 GKQLIQ
+3691 GKQIVQ

-3702 TLMDFV
+3702 TNMDFV

-3714 YVKVVNESGIQI
+3714 YVKVVNESEVQI